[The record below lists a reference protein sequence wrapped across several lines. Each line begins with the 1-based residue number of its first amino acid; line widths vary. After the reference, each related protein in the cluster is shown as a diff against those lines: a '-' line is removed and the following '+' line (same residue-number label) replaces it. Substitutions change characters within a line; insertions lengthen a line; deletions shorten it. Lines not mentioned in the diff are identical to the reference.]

1 MLEGLAGKTA
11 LVTGGG
17 RGIGRATAVQLAR
30 QGVDVIVNYLRDE
43 AAAQETVAQVR
54 ACGRRAC
61 AIAADVGNLAAAEEL
76 LGRALLLTGRLDI
89 VVCNAGLWAGG
100 AVEAMD
106 EETWQSVLDANLK
119 GTWTVCKAAVPQ
131 LKRQGGG
138 HIVIVSST
146 AGQRGEA
153 FYSNYAAAKGGQI
166 AFTKSLAAELAG
178 WGISVNAVA
187 PGWVV
192 TEMTREALGGEA
204 ERAEI
209 TKGIPVGRIAT
220 PEEIAAPIAFLC
232 SPWASH
238 INGEILNINGG
249 SVLCG

>member
-54 ACGRRAC
+54 ACGQQAC

-100 AVEAMD
+100 AVEAMN

-166 AFTKSLAAELAG
+166 AFTKALATELG
-178 WGISVNAVA
+178 PHGINVNAVA
-187 PGWVV
+187 PGWVD
-192 TEMTREALGGEA
+192 TEMSASALSDAGAREII
-204 ERAEI
+204 ER
-209 TKGIPVGRIAT
+209 GIPLQRIAT
-220 PEEIAAPIAFLC
+220 AEDIAGPIVFLC
-232 SPWASH
+232 SPWARH
-238 INGEILNINGG
+238 ITGEVLNINGG
-249 SVLCG
+249 AVLCG